1 MKNSYLEHIA
11 MIRIFHEDVYS
22 LVLRLDLKQSKFI
35 YILKINIMKK
45 FFSIIALSAMTLSL
59 SSFDVSKSFATVE
72 VLNTSATECNR
83 IARNATND
91 FAVLAFNET
100 ASGDS
105 QNNELYVEFHNSVYR
120 DCLGE

>member
-1 MKNSYLEHIA
+1 
-11 MIRIFHEDVYS
+11 
-22 LVLRLDLKQSKFI
+22 
-35 YILKINIMKK
+35 
-45 FFSIIALSAMTLSL
+45 MTLSL
-59 SSFDVSKSFATVE
+59 SSFDDSKALESVE
-72 VLNTSATECNR
+72 VLRNSATDCNR